1 MQGSKIRCKVEEMVT
16 KAKYTKGCQ
25 ILAEMTTR
33 NTPFEQLNQNARIS
47 IVLAYPW
54 GIRKLCIFL
63 KVYEKGDMFV
73 KIVGKTCSL
82 PSVHQEKV
90 ANLY

>member
-1 MQGSKIRCKVEEMVT
+1 MT
-16 KAKYTKGCQ
+16 KAKYMKGCQ

-54 GIRKLCIFL
+54 GIRLSCAIFL
-63 KVYEKGDMFV
+63 KVYEKGDMFA
-73 KIVGKTCSL
+73 KIVRKTCSL